1 MKCVITDKEL
11 VTEAEIVERMTSIKR
26 QRERLCCCSDSKI
39 TYAVNFNKR
48 QAKIAKLTERLDWLS
63 GQLKQ
68 ARKG

>member
-26 QRERLCCCSDSKI
+26 QREKLCYSDRKI
-39 TYAVNFNKR
+39 TYAGDFNKR

-68 ARKG
+68 VRKG